1 MVVREKTFSYGR
13 SFTLGMFV
21 RGKAGVCGQHRSEWS
36 LRGFRRRVERP
47 GYACCVWVRSA
58 GSSYIRERRG
68 EKRGREEE
76 SEGFRRGA
84 PTSLGAGAAESEGFR
99 RCAPTSLD
107 ARRGACN
114 HQGVER
120 GISHALSR
128 VPFPYP
134 LAAGPLQATETQ
146 EPKAPVFASPA
157 PLQASL
163 RGAGNAKTQR

>member
-1 MVVREKTFSYGR
+1 MVVREKTFSYGQ

-21 RGKAGVCGQHRSEWS
+21 RGKAGVCGQHRREWS

-58 GSSYIRERRG
+58 GSSYIRERRS

-76 SEGFRRGA
+76 RKRVRDFV
-84 PTSLGAGAAESEGFR
+84 AELR
-99 RCAPTSLD
+99 HPLTP
-107 ARRGACN
+107 ARRRVRDFVA
-114 HQGVER
+114 
-120 GISHALSR
+120 ALR
-128 VPFPYP
+128 HPLT

>member
-76 SEGFRRGA
+76 RKRVRDFVAALRHPLTLA
-84 PTSLGAGAAESEGFR
+84 AG
-99 RCAPTSLD
+99 P
-107 ARRGACN
+107 CN